1 MTRYVA
7 DGCLWLR
14 QMVREKGVR
23 GLLEAARSRLLHK
36 KYGTNPSAIHPKAAA
51 YHPHSGHI
59 DAQAVRL
66 YEVAAEQGSSFAALR
81 AGDAAFYG
89 GLGVSERTSYRGRQ
103 P

>member
-1 MTRYVA
+1 
-7 DGCLWLR
+7 
-14 QMVREKGVR
+14 MVREKGVR

-66 YEVAAEQGSSFAALR
+66 YEVAAEQGSSASLQSQFR
-81 AGDAAFYG
+81 PCT
-89 GLGVSERTSYRGRQ
+89 VVKEC
-103 P
+103 